1 MRKKL
6 VSLLVMFSLVWT
18 FAVPNLTT
26 HADNNNKQIVV
37 FSTLSHG
44 FGSGGT

>member
-6 VSLLVMFSLVWT
+6 VSLLVMFSIVWT
-18 FAVPNLTT
+18 FAVPTST
-26 HADNNNKQIVV
+26 IHADNNKEIVV
-37 FSTLSHG
+37 FSTLTHG

>member
-6 VSLLVMFSLVWT
+6 VSLLVMFSIVWT
-18 FAVPNLTT
+18 FTGPTLTI
-26 HADNNNKQIVV
+26 HADNNEQIAV
-37 FSTLSHG
+37 FSTLTHG